1 MVILVYILIILY
13 LNVLLTSCSKQLK
26 CESFKDE
33 IECKKNNDCQ
43 WCNSQWGCMTNVNS
57 MYDCPTECVTTECY
71 RIKNIDFPI
80 FYNYD
85 LMDSNQRKNI
95 IFEKVKGE
103 KYYKDYYTC
112 SEKCLKAIVTD
123 GKMFKIDDKTNF
135 ENDKTDKNYT
145 TVLIILSFIGLLI
158 IAISIFIRTVIH
170 RRKKT
175 NILIKV
181 FRNSENKNNRNII
194 TNRSVPSNNQFKA
207 KQNFETTINIK
218 SNNYLNPVVKN
229 NANPSFY
236 NSSKPTQGSIL
247 NNNLN
252 HVNNYKNNMNKIN
265 NINHMNSTN
274 KINKIN
280 NLNNVN

>member
-95 IFEKVKGE
+95 IFEKVK
-103 KYYKDYYTC
+103 
-112 SEKCLKAIVTD
+112 V
-123 GKMFKIDDKTNF
+123 DDKTNF

-265 NINHMNSTN
+265 NINHMN
-274 KINKIN
+274 KR
-280 NLNNVN
+280 V